1 MAQNVK
7 TVLGVPIAN
16 VKTFCGV
23 PIANCKTIMG
33 VDNTSGGGGA
43 PAFGAS
49 IFNVNEAPGATTTL
63 VIPVTAGTTVPSGVR
78 AVLMVGGWNTS
89 TALSSAVDSQ
99 GNTWAVDITAN
110 ACDGITRA
118 AILSAPITTPLVGN
132 NGDTITLTFTAS
144 LAGLSV
150 VGKCVTATGTTSL
163 DVTASSDSVM
173 NFTASATAAN
183 AAFALIVMYAT
194 TATVS
199 SSGYTQIG
207 TGVSDGN
214 TVEFFFQQDNA
225 ASGSTGPNVTS
236 GDAVINGGIMAAYK

>member
-1 MAQNVK
+1 
-7 TVLGVPIAN
+7 
-16 VKTFCGV
+16 
-23 PIANCKTIMG
+23 
-33 VDNTSGGGGA
+33 
-43 PAFGAS
+43 
-49 IFNVNEAPGATTTL
+49 
-63 VIPVTAGTTVPSGVR
+63 
-78 AVLMVGGWNTS
+78 
-89 TALSSAVDSQ
+89 
-99 GNTWAVDITAN
+99 VDITAN

-144 LAGLSV
+144 LGGLTV

-236 GDAVINGGIMAAYK
+236 GDAVVNGGIMAAYK